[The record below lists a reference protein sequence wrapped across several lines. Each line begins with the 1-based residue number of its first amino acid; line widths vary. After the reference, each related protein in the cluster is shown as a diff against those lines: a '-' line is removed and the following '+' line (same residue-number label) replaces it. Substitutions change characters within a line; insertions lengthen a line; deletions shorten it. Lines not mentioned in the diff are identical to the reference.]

1 MISTFSFQLDNRLQ
15 YGFGISRKLDVFVK
29 DRGWKHIVLVVDQGI
44 MSIPYFQT
52 VSDLLK
58 NAAEIHLV
66 PVRNSEEPSYDY
78 LDQLADTVRCFSKVD
93 ALIAI
98 GGGSAMD
105 IGKALAALRT
115 NPGPAIN
122 YRGFDKIVTP
132 AVPAVCIPTTAGT
145 GSEVTI
151 NAVFTDKAEMKK
163 LGINGRYLNATYAV
177 LDAEWTMS
185 CPTHIAVSSGMDA
198 LVHTLESFMTTNAN
212 PLTRALNREA
222 FRLLYENLPT
232 LVDAP
237 QDQEKRQLILLGAY
251 LAAAGLFNSGSGVAG
266 GMSYPMGVHFKV
278 PHGIGGGILISS
290 IVAHNV
296 EQGYYDYAEL
306 LDMVE
311 QHPDWDKKKKAE
323 RVAEIIRKLAE
334 HLGVPRTLGQ
344 WGINRD
350 NLDHVVELM
359 NPLQGAFNQNPVP
372 FNTHSDVRKILLHH
386 TD

>member
-1 MISTFSFQLDNRLQ
+1 MISTFSFQLDSRLQ
-15 YGFGISRKLDVFVK
+15 YGFGASRKLGAFVK
-29 DRGWKHIVLVVDQGI
+29 DRGWKHIALVVDQGV
-44 MSIPYFQT
+44 MPIPYFQT
-52 VSDLLK
+52 IRGLLESV
-58 NAAEIHLV
+58 AGIHLI
-66 PVRNSEEPSYDY
+66 PVRSNEEPSYDY
-78 LDQLADTVRCFSKVD
+78 LDQLADALRDIVAVD

-105 IGKALAALRT
+105 IGKALAVLRT
-115 NPGPAIN
+115 NPGPALN
-122 YRGFDKIVTP
+122 YRGFDKVT
-132 AVPAVCIPTTAGT
+132 VPGVPSVCIPTTAGT

-163 LGINGRYLNATYAV
+163 LGINGRYLNAAYAV
-177 LDAEWTMS
+177 LDGEWTIH
-185 CPTHIAVSSGMDA
+185 CPTHIAISSGMDA

-222 FRLLYENLPT
+222 FKLLYENLPA
-232 LVDAP
+232 LVNAP
-237 QDQEKRQLILLGAY
+237 NDPEKRQLILLGAY

-266 GMSYPMGVHFKV
+266 AMSYPIGVHFKV
-278 PHGIGGGILISS
+278 PHGIGGGILIAS

-311 QHPDWDKKKKAE
+311 QHPDWDKKKKAQ
-323 RVAEIIRKLAE
+323 RLAEIIRKLAD

-344 WGINRD
+344 WGINRS

-372 FNTHSDVRKILLHH
+372 FATGCDARKILLQH
-386 TD
+386 TE